1 MKKKL
6 TVLAAVFFAVTLAC
20 WFHSP
25 SEFSQSERRQLVQ
38 FPEFTAET
46 VLSGQFASEFES
58 YSLDQFP
65 LRDPF
70 RSLKAVTE
78 YGLLQKKDNNDLYV
92 KDGYV
97 AQILYPLSEQSVI
110 HATDRFRAVY
120 EKYLS
125 DSEGRIFV
133 SVIPDKGYY
142 MAADGGWPALD
153 YDRLF
158 ELVASEMDYANY
170 VDLTGALETADYY
183 KTDSHWR
190 QEALTH
196 ATAVLGDA
204 MGIAGDLKKP
214 EEMDVVTAT
223 ENFRGVY
230 YGQAALPLPGEPL
243 RYVIWDSL
251 EDCTAYNFETGETTG
266 VYQMEK
272 LEGKD
277 PYDIFLGGACA
288 LITVDNPSAQ
298 AAGIDR
304 ELILFRDSVG
314 SSMAPLLLPAYSR
327 ITLVDLRYL
336 KSDFLDQFIDFHGQ
350 DVLFLYGAAM
360 LNESYT
366 LK

>member
-25 SEFSQSERRQLVQ
+25 DEFSQSERRQLAQ
-38 FPEFTAET
+38 FPEFSAET
-46 VLSGQFASEFES
+46 VLNGQFASEFES

-70 RSLKAVTE
+70 RTLKAVTE
-78 YGLLQKKDNNDLYV
+78 YGVLQKKDNNDLYL
-92 KDGYV
+92 KDGYLSK
-97 AQILYPLSEQSVI
+97 ILYPLSEKSI
-110 HATDRFRAVY
+110 GNAMDRFRAVY

-125 DSEGRIFV
+125 DSEGRIFA
-133 SVIPDKGYY
+133 SVIPDKGHYL
-142 MAADGGWPALD
+142 AADGGWPALD

-158 ELVASEMDYANY
+158 ELVALEMDYARY
-170 VDLTGALETADYY
+170 VDLTGVLEAEDYY

-190 QEALTH
+190 QEAL
-196 ATAVLGDA
+196 ADAAAALGGA

-214 EEMDVVTAT
+214 EEMEVVTAA
-223 ENFRGVY
+223 EDFRGVY

-243 RYVIWDSL
+243 RYLTWDGI
-251 EDCTAYNFETGETTG
+251 EDCTVMNYETGETTG
-266 VYQMEK
+266 IYQLEK
-272 LEGKD
+272 LEDRD

-288 LITVDNPSAQ
+288 LMTVENPSAQ

-304 ELILFRDSVG
+304 ELILFRDSFG

-327 ITLVDLRYL
+327 ITLVDLRYI

-350 DVLFLYGAAM
+350 DVLFLYGATL